1 MAERKYIRDGR
12 APVPVDPRISATMSR
27 IRAKNTGP
35 EKAMRAALSEAGIR
49 GYRLQYAKVPG
60 KPDIAFVGKKVA
72 VFIHGCFWH
81 SCPHCQPR
89 RPTANKKFWM
99 EKLDRNVERDM
110 RKTRALRKVGWRV
123 ITVWECRLKK
133 NPQAQVRRV
142 QKALSA
148 GSLQR

>member
-12 APVPVDPRISATMSR
+12 APVPVDPRISAAMSR

-35 EKAMRAALSEAGIR
+35 EKAMRAALSAAGIR

-60 KPDIAFVGKKVA
+60 KPDIAFVGRKVA

-89 RPTANKKFWM
+89 RPKTNKSFWN
-99 EKLDRNVERDM
+99 EKLDRNVARDK
-110 RKTRALRKVGWRV
+110 RKVRELRKAGWRV

-133 NPQAQVRRV
+133 DPEAQVRRV
-142 QKALSA
+142 QKGLDEPT
-148 GSLQR
+148 L

>member
-1 MAERKYIRDGR
+1 MAERNYIRDGR

-27 IRAKNTGP
+27 IRSKNTGP
-35 EKAMRAALSEAGIR
+35 EKTMRAALSAAGIR
-49 GYRLQYAKVPG
+49 GYRLQYAKAPG
-60 KPDIAFVGKKVA
+60 KPDIAYVGRKVA

-89 RPTANKKFWM
+89 RPKTNKKFWM

-110 RKTRALRKVGWRV
+110 RKTRALRKAGWRV

-133 NPQAQVRRV
+133 HPEAQVRRV
-142 QKALSA
+142 QRALA
-148 GSLQR
+148 KPLL